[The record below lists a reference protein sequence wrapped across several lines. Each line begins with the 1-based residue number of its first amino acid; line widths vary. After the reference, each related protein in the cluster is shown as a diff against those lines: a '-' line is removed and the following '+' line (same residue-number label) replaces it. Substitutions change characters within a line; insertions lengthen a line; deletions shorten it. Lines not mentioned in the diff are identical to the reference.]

1 MKILINNKK
10 AYFNYEVIDKIEAG
24 IVLFGWEVK
33 SLKNGNSN
41 ITNAFIRERNGEL
54 FLMGSRIG
62 LLASSF
68 IQDKLLELRERKLL
82 LQKNQIRKLI
92 ENLKTAG
99 TTVVPLQV
107 YTNDRGLIKLEIGLV
122 KGKKKYEKRQK
133 IKEREQKRIIEQD
146 MKKYR

>member
-1 MKILINNKK
+1 MKVLINNKK
-10 AYFNYEVIDKIEAG
+10 AYFDYEVLDKVEAG

-41 ITNAFIRERNGEL
+41 ITTAFIRERNGEL

-68 IQDKLLELRERKLL
+68 VQEKLLETRERKLL
-82 LQKNQIRKLI
+82 LRKEQIRRLI
-92 ENLKTAG
+92 NDLKTSG
-99 TTVVPLQV
+99 RTIVPLQV
-107 YTNDRGLIKLEIGLV
+107 YANDRGLIKLEVGLV

-133 IKEREQKRIIEQD
+133 IKDRD
-146 MKKYR
+146 MKKDMEQQIKKM

>member
-1 MKILINNKK
+1 MKVLINNKK
-10 AYFNYEVIDKIEAG
+10 AYFDYEVLDKVEAG

-33 SLKNGNSN
+33 SLKNGNAN
-41 ITNAFIRERNGEL
+41 ITTAFIRERNQEL

-68 IQDKLLELRERKLL
+68 VQEKLLETRERKLL
-82 LQKNQIRKLI
+82 LRKEQIRRLI
-92 ENLKTAG
+92 EALKTQG
-99 TTVVPLQV
+99 TTIVPLQV

-133 IKEREQKRIIEQD
+133 IKDRDMERDFNQQ
-146 MKKYR
+146 MKKL